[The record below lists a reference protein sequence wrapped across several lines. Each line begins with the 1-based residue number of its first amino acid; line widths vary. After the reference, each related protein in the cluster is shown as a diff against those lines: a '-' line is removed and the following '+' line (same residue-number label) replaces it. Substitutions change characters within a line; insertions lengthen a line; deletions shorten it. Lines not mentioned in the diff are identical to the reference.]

1 MPRLTS
7 EDCATAA
14 AKQGGSCRAMPG
26 MFPKTPR
33 QGGKA
38 NAQAV
43 SKDATAANQSSGSD
57 DSDDGSDSD
66 DPSPSAAGRES
77 IDSDDEVGD
86 HENDGDEVGAAALHA
101 GDEDAAGGDSQELS
115 RARIAWGSFFREKKK
130 DKWADMTR
138 CPTWSS
144 TRQWHLTFWSG

>member
-1 MPRLTS
+1 MLSGVVACCVLCFCVYVRVVLFLNRYSGTFS
-7 EDCATAA
+7 ELGITIGGGITACERWL
-14 AKQGGSCRAMPG
+14 AKDGANG
-26 MFPKTPR
+26 MAIPIMV
-33 QGGKA
+33 A
-38 NAQAV
+38 
-43 SKDATAANQSSGSD
+43 SS
-57 DSDDGSDSD
+57 
-66 DPSPSAAGRES
+66 AGRES

-130 DKWADMTR
+130 DKWADMTK

>member
-1 MPRLTS
+1 
-7 EDCATAA
+7 
-14 AKQGGSCRAMPG
+14 

-66 DPSPSAAGRES
+66 DPQPVSGR
-77 IDSDDEVGD
+77 
-86 HENDGDEVGAAALHA
+86 
-101 GDEDAAGGDSQELS
+101 
-115 RARIAWGSFFREKKK
+115 
-130 DKWADMTR
+130 
-138 CPTWSS
+138 
-144 TRQWHLTFWSG
+144 